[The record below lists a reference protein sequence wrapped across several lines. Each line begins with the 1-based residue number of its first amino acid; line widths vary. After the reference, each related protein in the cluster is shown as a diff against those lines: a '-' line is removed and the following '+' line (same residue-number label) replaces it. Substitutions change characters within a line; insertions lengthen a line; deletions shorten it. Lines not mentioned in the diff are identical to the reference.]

1 MQSSR
6 NSRHVASVAL
16 PRAVGRQPLR
26 VGRAAVPDVPAVP
39 HVRAL
44 HALRVH
50 PGARVLRAPG
60 GVPRALP
67 PGGEGAR
74 LGRGQPPVGLQRG
87 PHAHR
92 HGARHHRARRHQ
104 EGHVLRLT
112 ARRAFEVMLVE
123 RAKFLGLLYTL
134 KYYLRTKISY
144 VNASDCRCHSL
155 LRFVQQFPEAGNDPV
170 RSSCFEIGLRL
181 FSGLFLYI
189 PNANRFYQ
197 VLTAPLAFHI
207 V

>member
-6 NSRHVASVAL
+6 NTGHVAAVAL

-44 HALRVH
+44 HALGVD

-74 LGRGQPPVGLQRG
+74 LGRGQPPVGVQRG

-104 EGHVLRLT
+104 EGHVFRLT
-112 ARRAFEVMLVE
+112 RPVSPQSRTNSRPGPYQDRVPLLVKPAAVSSAARC
-123 RAKFLGLLYTL
+123 G
-134 KYYLRTKISY
+134 
-144 VNASDCRCHSL
+144 
-155 LRFVQQFPEAGNDPV
+155 Q
-170 RSSCFEIGLRL
+170 
-181 FSGLFLYI
+181 
-189 PNANRFYQ
+189 
-197 VLTAPLAFHI
+197 
-207 V
+207 